1 MRAVVLSV
9 GNELL
14 RGDIVDTNAA
24 FLTRQLSQLG
34 FQVQRVE
41 QVGDDLAELTH
52 TVRSA
57 LEAAEVTVATG
68 GLGPTQ
74 DDLTRQAIAQAV
86 QENVQED
93 PRLVAELE
101 SRFAMMGRR
110 MPVRNRQQALLIP
123 SAQAIPN
130 PNGTAP
136 GWYIVTNGRII
147 ASMPGPPGEM
157 QPMWNEWVRPHLE
170 ALLPERP
177 AMLSLMTFG
186 LGESAV
192 EERIDDV
199 IHWRPDVTVATYAK
213 STGVE
218 VHVTARA
225 VTGAEAARLAE
236 EAEARLRSRLGD
248 AIFGTGDETLTS
260 VSGRMLKQQ
269 GLSLAVME
277 SCTGGEL
284 ASMITDNPG
293 SSSYFQGG
301 IVAYTAE
308 AKARYGVDATVMAAH
323 GLISAETAISMAE
336 GARRQ
341 FQADIGLGVTGV
353 AGTEPVEGR
362 PPGTVFVALHTAD
375 GDAVREIHRPG
386 RRGIVK
392 EFGAQC
398 ALDLLRRHLEAAL
411 RQTA

>member
-41 QVGDDLAELTH
+41 QVGDHLATLTH
-52 TVRSA
+52 AVRSA

-74 DDLTRQAIAQAV
+74 DDLTRQAIAETV
-86 QENVQED
+86 HEEVRED

-101 SRFAMMGRR
+101 ARFAMMGRR
-110 MPVRNRQQALLIP
+110 MPVRNRQQALVIP
-123 SAQAIPN
+123 SAEAIPN

-136 GWYIVTNGRII
+136 GWYLTTNGRVM
-147 ASMPGPPGEM
+147 AAMPGPPGEM
-157 QPMWNEWVRPHLE
+157 QPMWNEWVRPRLE
-170 ALLPERP
+170 ALLLERP
-177 AMLSLMTFG
+177 SMLSLMTFG

-199 IHWRPDVTVATYAK
+199 IHRRPDVTIATYAK
-213 STGVE
+213 PTGVE

-225 VTGAEAARLAE
+225 TTGAEAGQLAQ
-236 EAEARLRSRLGD
+236 EAEAMLRSRLGD
-248 AIFGTGDETLTS
+248 AIFGTDDETLTG
-260 VSGRMLKQQ
+260 VIGRMLTQQ

-284 ASMITDNPG
+284 ASIITDNPG
-293 SSSYFQGG
+293 SSAYFKGG

-308 AKARYGVDATVMAAH
+308 SKARYGVDPKVMTMH
-323 GLISAETAISMAE
+323 GLISAETAVSMAE
-336 GARRQ
+336 AARRQ
-341 FQADIGLGVTGV
+341 FQADVGLGVTGV
-353 AGTEPVEGR
+353 AGTETVEGK
-362 PPGTVFVALHTAD
+362 PPGTVFVALQTAE
-375 GDAVREIHRPG
+375 GDDVREIHRPG
-386 RRGIVK
+386 RRGVVK
-392 EFGAQC
+392 DFAAQC
-398 ALDLLRRHLEAAL
+398 ALDLLRRRLPAVV
-411 RQTA
+411 RQVV

>member
-34 FQVQRVE
+34 FQVERVE
-41 QVGDDLAELTH
+41 QVGDDLSGLTH
-52 TVRSA
+52 VVRSS
-57 LEAAEVTVATG
+57 LEAAEVTLATG

-74 DDLTRQAIAQAV
+74 DDLTRQAIAEAV
-86 QENVQED
+86 QEEVRED
-93 PRLVAELE
+93 PGLVAELE

-123 SAQAIPN
+123 SAQPIPN

-136 GWYIVTNGRII
+136 GWYVVTNGRII
-147 ASMPGPPGEM
+147 ASLPGPPGEM

-170 ALLPERP
+170 ELLPERP

-199 IHWRPDVTVATYAK
+199 IHWRPDVTIATYAK
-213 STGVE
+213 SAGVE

-225 VTGAEAARLAE
+225 ATGAEAAQLVE
-236 EAEARLRSRLGD
+236 EAEAVLRSRLGD
-248 AIFGTGDETLTS
+248 AIFGTGDDTLTS
-260 VSGRMLKQQ
+260 VGGRMLKQQ

-308 AKARYGVDATVMAAH
+308 AKARYGVDAAVMAAH
-323 GLISAETAISMAE
+323 GLISAETAISMA
-336 GARRQ
+336 GAARRE
-341 FQADIGLGVTGV
+341 FQADVGLGVTGV

-362 PPGTVFVALHTAD
+362 PPGTVFVALNAAD
-375 GDAVREIHRPG
+375 GDEVREIHRPG

-392 EFGAQC
+392 DFAAQC

-411 RQTA
+411 RQAV

>member
-1 MRAVVLSV
+1 MRVVVLSV

-34 FQVQRVE
+34 FRVQRVE

-52 TVRSA
+52 AVRSA
-57 LEAAEVTVATG
+57 LAMAEVTVATG

-74 DDLTRQAIAQAV
+74 DDLTRQAIAEAV
-86 QENVQED
+86 QEEVRED

-136 GWYIVTNGRII
+136 GWYVVTNGRII

-199 IHWRPDVTVATYAK
+199 IHWRPDVIIATYAK

-225 VTGAEAARLAE
+225 ATGAEAAQLVE
-236 EAEARLRSRLGD
+236 GAEAMLRSRLGD

-260 VSGRMLKQQ
+260 VSGRILKQQ
-269 GLSLAVME
+269 ALSLAVME
-277 SCTGGEL
+277 SSTGGEL

-323 GLISAETAISMAE
+323 GVISGETAISMAE
-336 GARRQ
+336 AARRQ
-341 FQADIGLGVTGV
+341 FQADVGLGVTGV
-353 AGTEPVEGR
+353 AGTEPVEGK
-362 PPGTVFVALHTAD
+362 PPGTVFVALQTAD
-375 GDAVREIHRPG
+375 GDDVREIHRPG
-386 RRGIVK
+386 RREVVK
-392 EFGAQC
+392 DFAAQC
-398 ALDLLRRHLEAAL
+398 ALDLLRRHLEAAS
-411 RQTA
+411 RQVV

>member
-34 FQVQRVE
+34 FQVERVE
-41 QVGDDLAELTH
+41 QVGDDLTGLTRA
-52 TVRSA
+52 VRSA
-57 LEAAEVTVATG
+57 LEAAEVTLATG

-74 DDLTRQAIAQAV
+74 DDLTRQAIAEAV
-86 QENVQED
+86 QEEVRED
-93 PRLVAELE
+93 PGLVAELE

-123 SAQAIPN
+123 SAQPIPN

-136 GWYIVTNGRII
+136 GWYVVTNGRII
-147 ASMPGPPGEM
+147 ASLPGPPGEM

-170 ALLPERP
+170 ELLPERP

-199 IHWRPDVTVATYAK
+199 IHWRPDVTIATYAK
-213 STGVE
+213 SAGVE

-225 VTGAEAARLAE
+225 ATGAEAAQLVE
-236 EAEARLRSRLGD
+236 EAEAVLRSRLGD
-248 AIFGTGDETLTS
+248 AIFGTGDDTLTS
-260 VSGRMLKQQ
+260 VGGRMLKQQ

-308 AKARYGVDATVMAAH
+308 AKARYGVDAAVMAAH
-323 GLISAETAISMAE
+323 GLISAETAISMA
-336 GARRQ
+336 GAARRE
-341 FQADIGLGVTGV
+341 FQADVGLGVTGV

-362 PPGTVFVALHTAD
+362 PPGTVFVALNAAD
-375 GDAVREIHRPG
+375 GDEVREIHRPG

-392 EFGAQC
+392 DFAAQC

-411 RQTA
+411 RQAV